1 MKKLLLFST
10 LAAAAGTA
18 SLTTGQAGVTITP
31 AAGFGI
37 TWDGNDGAF
46 FNADP
51 ALAMAP
57 NNAALASNGG
67 VAIASSESP
76 FVPTHQIVNL
86 NDGFYGNNRS
96 HINSGAPAPAW
107 SGVILPGQ
115 MPISSF
121 AFGRDNGNGNWDD
134 TLSPPGND
142 ACGGQCDDRWG
153 AGGAGL
159 GAPGGTYDLQFTT
172 DGGGSWT
179 SIGLLAYD
187 GVGGDIAPGGA
198 FTPWLRHEYG
208 ISQGGGPVVAD
219 GLRLILPGAGD
230 NVAIDE
236 FEIFAVP
243 EPSGVAL
250 LGLGLCGLF
259 LRRRR

>member
-1 MKKLLLFST
+1 MNRIVRST
-10 LAAAAGTA
+10 LIALGALALPLTA
-18 SLTTGQAGVTITP
+18 QAGVTILP

-51 ALAMAP
+51 ALAVAP

-67 VAIASSESP
+67 VPIAASESAFTPTHAIAK
-76 FVPTHQIVNL
+76 L
-86 NDGFYGNNRS
+86 NDGFYGNGNS
-96 HINSGAPAPAW
+96 HINNTAPAPAW
-107 SGVILPGQ
+107 SGVLLGSTLPVTS
-115 MPISSF
+115 I

-159 GAPGGTYDLQFTT
+159 GAPAGTYDLQFTA
-172 DGGGSWT
+172 DGGVNWN
-179 SIGLLAYD
+179 SIGLLTYD
-187 GVGGDIAPGGA
+187 GIGGDIAPGGT

-208 ISQGGGPVVAD
+208 ISQGGGPVLAN
-219 GLRLILPGAGD
+219 GIRLILPGAAN

-236 FEIFAVP
+236 IEVFAVP
-243 EPSGVAL
+243 EPSGLAL
-250 LGLGLCGLF
+250 LGLGMAGLF